1 MYGELK
7 KFITNELKVISQFVM
22 TNKLKSK
29 NYLSVVTKIKYQM
42 NVKAGGALWQVIP
55 KHKYWKNKD
64 TVCAGISF
72 SKGPKGW
79 TMAFNGTFSNDFTKT
94 WSECKIGIKNK
105 ENIDYKQ
112 Y

>member
-42 NVKAGGALWQVIP
+42 NVKAGGALW
-55 KHKYWKNKD
+55 
-64 TVCAGISF
+64 
-72 SKGPKGW
+72 
-79 TMAFNGTFSNDFTKT
+79 
-94 WSECKIGIKNK
+94 
-105 ENIDYKQ
+105 
-112 Y
+112 